1 MRLKTLLAATVL
13 LAAACAPQKVAEVAA
28 PSSVDRMAKT
38 EVEAIVKEYLL
49 KNPEVLVEAFNE
61 LDRRHTA
68 DAFTRLTSHDNDP
81 SIGPKNAPIT
91 IVEFFDY
98 NCGYCKAANEW
109 VMKEAGEKNG
119 QVRVVFK
126 EYPILR
132 QASDLAAKASLAAER
147 QGKYREMHIALMKS
161 RGLAAMKDGKE
172 DLEAVNAEIERI
184 GKSVGLN
191 IDKLRK
197 DMADPAFEAHIER
210 VHREAAESGV
220 DATPGFYINGQ
231 SLQGFDEKRLDA
243 MIDEARK
250 SLKS

>member
-1 MRLKTLLAATVL
+1 MRLKTLLAASTL
-13 LAAACAPQKVAEVAA
+13 LAAACSQKPAEIAA
-28 PSSVDRMAKT
+28 PDAVDRMAKA
-38 EVEAIVKEYLL
+38 EVEAIVKDYLL

-61 LDRRHTA
+61 LDRRHTGE
-68 DAFTRLTSHDNDP
+68 AFARLTAHDNDP
-81 SIGPKNAPIT
+81 SIGPKDAPIT

-109 VMKEAGEKNG
+109 VMKEAAEKNG
-119 QVRVVFK
+119 QVRVIFK

-147 QGKYREMHIALMKS
+147 QGKYREMHVALMKS

-184 GKSVGLN
+184 AKSAGLN

-250 SLKS
+250 NLKS